1 VISRRLRLT
10 GALGAAVLA
19 VAATGCGGGGGADAA
34 KVKQT
39 VQRALTALA
48 DGNGP
53 AFCALAT
60 AGAQAELART
70 TPGASCPDVVTRISR
85 QLSPKVKLA
94 LRHARVGTVTITGEV
109 SGGLVT
115 IVVRNP
121 LDPSPGMR
129 EGNRLALAN
138 IRERLALMYG
148 ERALMKSGRF
158 DAEYIVTLRFPL
170 IERTAPAA

>member
-10 GALGAAVLA
+10 GALSAAVLA
-19 VAATGCGGGGGADAA
+19 VAATGCGGGRADAA

-39 VQRALTALA
+39 VQQALTALA

-53 AFCALAT
+53 GFCALAT

-94 LRHARVGTVTITGEV
+94 LRHARVGTVTITGDRA
-109 SGGLVT
+109 SIRDGSITSTQGTLT
-115 IVVRNP
+115 GFLQASAP
-121 LDPSPGMR
+121 PTK
-129 EGNRLALAN
+129 LARQSNGTWKIA
-138 IRERLALMYG
+138 G
-148 ERALMKSGRF
+148 
-158 DAEYIVTLRFPL
+158 
-170 IERTAPAA
+170 